1 MKMTNYTRK
10 LDGLT
15 PFLKELLSKKPNYGY
30 KLLHVRKNGTLSPL
44 FINKKQV
51 IPLNTWMIAEDH
63 KTPKFAHRPGWHI
76 CSEPNAPH
84 IKLNPKCQKRAW
96 FKVQFFKY
104 ETLNRPQS
112 QGGIWFIAKYMKIL
126 EKIEK
131 I

>member
-1 MKMTNYTRK
+1 MNNYTIK

-15 PFLKELLSKKPNYGY
+15 PSLKELLSKTPKPNYGY

-51 IPLNTWMIAEDH
+51 IPLNTWMIAGDH
-63 KTPKFAHRPGWHI
+63 KTKGFAHRPGWHI
-76 CSEPNAPH
+76 CSKPNAPH

-126 EKIEK
+126 EKI
-131 I
+131 